1 MAIPGGGISRVSHGL
16 QTITLLQRL
25 RQNSLRLFTEQQRL
39 SSGKQLLSV
48 SDDPIAATKIAR
60 LTKQQETQ
68 QQIVANLRHAD
79 KQLSTAD
86 AAMIDVA
93 DLLIQA
99 ARIAS
104 EQAGSLQS
112 PEERASQAVV
122 LDGIIDQLRNIGNLQ
137 LEGHYLF
144 GGRQTEQAPLG
155 GTSGNVTFSGD
166 LGRRGTLTDIGFVQP
181 IDFNAA
187 DIFALEAGITG
198 SAVDFDVQLSAET
211 RISELGGASNA
222 GVRLGRIQ
230 VTQTGPALSFEVDFT
245 GAESVGDL
253 IARFDAAAAAAG
265 STLTLGT
272 NPADGGALWISS
284 GPGMTIE
291 VSDIGTGLT
300 AADLGIRKSVGPGV
314 NLAGDSLNRRV
325 SLTTRLIDLAPGGI
339 SLPNGVQVTNGS
351 LSAVVTFAGATT
363 VQDVLNS
370 LNQSGVGIRAS
381 INASGDGIDIQ
392 NLIAGSPLAIG
403 ENGGTDAATL
413 GIRTLRQDVELA
425 GLNRGRGIHPVIGAD
440 FTISDANGVTFD
452 VDVSAAR
459 TVGDV
464 ISAINSAAALA
475 GSALT
480 ASISNAGAGIR
491 LTGPA
496 GPGVI
501 TVQKANLSPVAE
513 ELGILKTG
521 TATELEGDQVGLF
534 YQTGVFSAL
543 YRLRDALQAND
554 TTGITMAGG
563 EINDLQKHVSTIS
576 GQVGA
581 RAKAFRERLRQTEDA
596 VTATQ
601 VLLTELEEVD
611 FTEAVTRFQQAQ
623 TALQASLLAGSQTQ
637 NLSLMDFL
645 R

>member
-25 RQNSLRLFTEQQRL
+25 RQNTLRLFSEQQRL

-68 QQIVANLRHAD
+68 QQIVSNLRHAD

-86 AAMIDVA
+86 GAMIDVA

-144 GGRQTEQAPLG
+144 GGRQTGQAPLG
-155 GTSGNVTFSGD
+155 TTSGNVTFSGD
-166 LGRRGTLTDIGFVQP
+166 LGHRGTLTDIGFVQP

-291 VSDIGTGLT
+291 VSDIGNGLT

-325 SLTTRLIDLAPGGI
+325 SLTTRLTDLGPGGI
-339 SLPNGVQVTNGS
+339 SLPSGVQVTNGS
-351 LSAVVTFAGATT
+351 LSAIVTFAGATT
-363 VQDVLNS
+363 VQDVLNA
-370 LNQSGVGIRAS
+370 LNQAGVGIRAS
-381 INASGDGIDIQ
+381 IDASGNGIEIQ
-392 NLIAGSPLAIG
+392 NLISGSPLAIG

-452 VDVSAAR
+452 VDVTAAR

-475 GSALT
+475 GSTLT

-496 GPGVI
+496 GPGAI